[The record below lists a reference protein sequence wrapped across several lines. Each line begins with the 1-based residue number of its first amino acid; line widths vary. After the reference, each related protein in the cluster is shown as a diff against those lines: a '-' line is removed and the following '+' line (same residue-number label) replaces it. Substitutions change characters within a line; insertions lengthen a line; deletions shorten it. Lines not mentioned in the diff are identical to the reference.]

1 MAFETFDT
9 TKFRPAGLATVAH
22 ANKIIASYQ
31 RQGLTLT
38 VRQLY
43 YRFVAAGLI
52 ENTFRSYKN
61 LASTIDAGRR
71 RGLIDWSAIEDRTR
85 NLDKPNHWTSPE
97 EIVAAIAEQYKEDP
111 WVEQSCKIEVWVE
124 KEALVGVIEQAC
136 KELRVPFLACR
147 GYLSQSEAYEAGK
160 RFQRAARA
168 GFDPIIFHLGDHD
181 PSGIDMTRDNAA
193 RVREYSHGAVE
204 VVRLALN
211 RDQIDEYN
219 PPPNPAKET
228 DSRFEAYRD
237 EHGDESWEL
246 DALEPSVLIDMIQ
259 SAVRERIDQEKWD
272 AHMAQEE
279 AKRDALQDASDNWEG
294 VTRYLKYREQD
305 APYNDEADAQTVDG
319 LLEDLEARDEE

>member
-1 MAFETFDT
+1 MAFEKFDD
-9 TKFRPAGLATVAH
+9 TKFRPAGLETVKA
-22 ANKIIASYQ
+22 ANKIIANYQ

-61 LASTIDAGRR
+61 LAATIDAGRR

-85 NLDKPNHWTSPE
+85 NLDKPSAWSSPE
-97 EIVAAIAEQYKEDP
+97 QIVAAIAEQYQEDP
-111 WVEQSCKIEVWVE
+111 WANQSCKIEVWVE

-136 KELRVPFLACR
+136 KDLRVPFLACR

-160 RFQRAARA
+160 RFQRAARD

-193 RVREYSHGAVE
+193 RVQEYSHGSVE

-219 PPPNPAKET
+219 PPPNPAKES
-228 DSRFEAYRD
+228 DSRFEAYRE

-259 SAVRERIDQEKWD
+259 TAVNERIDHDLWEEHMEQE
-272 AHMAQEE
+272 QE
-279 AKRDALQDASDNWEG
+279 KRDALKDASDNWEG
-294 VTRYLKYREQD
+294 VTRYLKYRE
-305 APYNDEADAQTVDG
+305 DEIMFDVTTGTTPDDVLSEMEAAD
-319 LLEDLEARDEE
+319 E